1 MSRQFI
7 ASLSFFSHKREG
19 DSDDIV
25 HIMDA
30 FGALF
35 ELICRQ
41 LCAKDLCCLSQ
52 TCRKLHSVVAAEH
65 EARCEDFARGQEA
78 VPVKVLWYV
87 PFLYFCF
94 SAMGAQTKKAD
105 DVNNRC
111 SCRGPGYPTDLCY
124 KADVRSKHS
133 DVVLEDINGC
143 SCASR

>member
-1 MSRQFI
+1 MSRQSI

-19 DSDDIV
+19 DSDVV

-30 FGALF
+30 LEALF

-65 EARCEDFARGQEA
+65 QARCEDFARGQEA

-94 SAMGAQTKKAD
+94 SAMGAQIKKQMMSTIGAHAGDLAIQQTSATKQM
-105 DVNNRC
+105 
-111 SCRGPGYPTDLCY
+111 SGPSIQMWFL
-124 KADVRSKHS
+124 R
-133 DVVLEDINGC
+133 I
-143 SCASR
+143 